1 MGTCCTK
8 KRKNHE
14 ESREYLIGE
23 HLDEKCDMSRK
34 CRKSS
39 AVSWL
44 SEWSDIYYTEDSGQS
59 QSQTLNPE
67 KEIIESEK
75 RYFEQLRTLH
85 NEFLVPMFNTG
96 ILPREKKRLFTQD
109 LNMIYKLHK
118 TFLTDLRT
126 TDNIPELFIH
136 RADFFKIYINYIE
149 NYTLILDSLQEFRN
163 NEKFINFT
171 SELMGKNLYIESLLI
186 TPIQRIPRYELLL
199 KEMRKNSNP
208 SKADYDYLIQAQD
221 KVQEVAGKLNERRRE
236 FEKLTRLSYIAS
248 RIHGQD
254 HPRKLLYHSQR
265 KFLDE
270 QEMKRR
276 SKWDEAK
283 RKPCWTL
290 LFSDLLI
297 ITDLSYKIKR
307 VVKLKTV
314 DFIQIVRECNG
325 MICKVENEN
334 DLHLFCD
341 DFATAEEWYE
351 KILITRDRMRS
362 RAWSRISR
370 LSNVSR
376 TSSSPLESGKQ
387 IDATS
392 GNLIVPKKRSPP
404 ISKVSSSKF
413 SRLNVKPEPK
423 NITNFAQ
430 DRKLAPLEV
439 SESTYDDTEI

>member
-8 KRKNHE
+8 KKRNNE
-14 ESREYLIGE
+14 ESREYLVGKQFE
-23 HLDEKCDMSRK
+23 EKCEIPRK
-34 CRKSS
+34 SRKSS

-44 SEWSDIYYTEDSGQS
+44 SEWSDMYYTEDSIQS
-59 QSQTLNPE
+59 QSLTLNPE

-109 LNMIYKLHK
+109 LNMIYKLHR

-171 SELMGKNLYIESLLI
+171 RELMGKNLYIESLLI

-221 KVQEVAGKLNERRRE
+221 KVHEVAGKLNERRRE

-248 RIHGQD
+248 RIYGQD
-254 HPRKLLYHSQR
+254 NPRRLLYESQR

-307 VVKLKTV
+307 VVKLQAV
-314 DFIQIVRECNG
+314 GFIQIVRESNG

-334 DLHLFCD
+334 DLHLFCN

-376 TSSSPLESGKQ
+376 TSSTPFEPSKQ
-387 IDATS
+387 IDAS
-392 GNLIVPKKRSPP
+392 GNLIVPKKRSQP
-404 ISKVSSSKF
+404 ISHLSSNAF
-413 SRLNVKPEPK
+413 SHLNVKPEPK

-430 DRKLAPLEV
+430 DRELPPFEI
-439 SESTYDDTEI
+439 SESTYDDTDV